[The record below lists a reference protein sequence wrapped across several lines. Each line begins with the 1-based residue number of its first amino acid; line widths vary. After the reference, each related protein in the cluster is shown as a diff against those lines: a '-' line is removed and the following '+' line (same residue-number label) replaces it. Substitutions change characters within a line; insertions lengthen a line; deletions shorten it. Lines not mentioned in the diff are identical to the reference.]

1 MQTAAVT
8 DNSIS
13 LQDSGVAVILY
24 SLDAEG
30 LLEKIGVVTEKND
43 KFPGG
48 VYRSIV
54 TGAIEEDDESLLQR
68 AVAEVFEETGYQ
80 VDETAR
86 WKFLGEM
93 YTSKFFSNPLYC
105 YSLDVT
111 SSRNTPPKGDG
122 SESERGI
129 EFEMLSLDQVKRI
142 PDALLQAMFMK
153 LFVELYKNYLT

>member
-1 MQTAAVT
+1 MQTNTVA
-8 DNSIS
+8 DNQIS

-30 LLEKIGVVTEKND
+30 LLEKIGIVTEKDD

-48 VYRSIV
+48 IYRSIV
-54 TGAIEEDDESLLQR
+54 TGSIEEDDESMLDR
-68 AVAEVFEETGYQ
+68 AVAEVFEETGYN
-80 VDETAR
+80 AGR
-86 WKFLGEM
+86 NANWKFLGEM

-111 SSRNTPPKGDG
+111 SLTNTPPKGDG
-122 SESERGI
+122 SQSEKGI
-129 EFEMLSLDQVKRI
+129 EFEMMKLDQVKRI

-153 LFVELYKNYLT
+153 LFVELYKNYL